1 MIQQERFGWFQLL
14 ALGLKFWATY
24 FVLMCSELLEI
35 WFQLLVYRW
44 RLINSFIVWF
54 LILYVTIFN
63 TLWWIVLPRTVP
75 SNGHI
80 KKSVGLGITG
90 FGPQLC
96 KYFHRVSFTKNH
108 RDSVVR
114 PSTGWLENNK
124 LSNDKWWDIKLE
136 QVSSGRPRGL
146 VLGPDLF
153 NILINELEKQVKQY
167 VKLEEML

>member
-1 MIQQERFGWFQLL
+1 M
-14 ALGLKFWATY
+14 
-24 FVLMCSELLEI
+24 
-35 WFQLLVYRW
+35 
-44 RLINSFIVWF
+44 
-54 LILYVTIFN
+54 
-63 TLWWIVLPRTVP
+63 
-75 SNGHI
+75 
-80 KKSVGLGITG
+80 
-90 FGPQLC
+90 
-96 KYFHRVSFTKNH
+96 
-108 RDSVVR
+108 R